1 MYGSRVTY
9 APVLHESL
17 TRFQP
22 MMSSALSEILPR
34 TIEVLYHYVYCTA
47 KEIGT

>member
-22 MMSSALSEILPR
+22 SALSEILPR
-34 TIEVLYHYVYCTA
+34 TIEVLYHNVYCTV
-47 KEIGT
+47 KERGT